1 MGSIIKLE
9 TECKENRNTHRFTIQ
24 YYVYEQDGRY
34 IAYCPALD
42 MTLTGDDLNDVIT
55 QFYEHFQLYIECCI
69 EDNTLL
75 DDLKAHGWKLNGVT
89 ITQPTFNELLMK
101 QEFKYLLESNTQYKR
116 RNAIFQFQL

>member
-1 MGSIIKLE
+1 MEFIIKLE

-42 MTLTGDDLNDVIT
+42 MTSTGDDLNDVIT
-55 QFYEHFQLYIECCI
+55 QFYEHFQLYVECCI

>member
-9 TECKENRNTHRFTIQ
+9 TECKENRNTRRITIQ

-42 MTLTGDDLNDVIT
+42 MTSTGDDLNDVIT

-89 ITQPTFNELLMK
+89 ITPPKSHIEK
-101 QEFKYLLESNTQYKR
+101 ALEEAKKAGSLVPFTQQM
-116 RNAIFQFQL
+116 NL